1 MAKPGASIKAGGS
14 QVFAVVGMAMI
25 FIGLGYYL
33 VFYRSVGEDIS
44 NAEAQM
50 GSLMQQEQTWSTKQR
65 TYRTDVEELNRRRT
79 RSREQVKI
87 LPTDADMDA
96 FLDNLNSI
104 AELSGL
110 TIQSTEPEP
119 EQPQEGFYARL
130 PVQLEMRG
138 RYFQLAKFLFN
149 IGRVDRIINMQNI
162 VLSNPTIVDN
172 EVVLQARVLA
182 TTFRALPEGN
192 DTAGA
197 GAAAPGAA
205 PAPAPAPGG

>member
-1 MAKPGASIKAGGS
+1 MAKPGGNLKAGGN
-14 QVFAVVGMAMI
+14 QIFAVVGLFVV
-25 FIGLGYYL
+25 FIGLGYYIGI
-33 VFYRSVGEDIS
+33 YRGIDEDIS

-50 GSLMQQEQTWSTKQR
+50 GALMQQESTWGTKQK
-65 TYRTDVEELNRRRT
+65 TYRSDVEELNRRRT

-110 TIQSTEPEP
+110 TIQSTTPEP

-130 PVQLEMRG
+130 PVQLAMRG

-149 IGRVDRIINMQNI
+149 IARVDRIINMQNI
-162 VLSNPTIVDN
+162 VLTNPTVVDS
-172 EVVLQARVLA
+172 EVVLEARVLA
-182 TTFRALPEGN
+182 TTFRALPEGG
-192 DTAGA
+192 DTAGTGTA
-197 GAAAPGAA
+197 APSGAAAT
-205 PAPAPAPGG
+205 PGG